1 MNALIEQWGARNVGI
16 TLLVLALLVLVAAA
30 MIGWE
35 ALQRGLGILA
45 LDRAQAAALAD
56 DRPAT
61 VAHGRE
67 AASWLPREP
76 AAGIL
81 AIDLSDPAA
90 KEQLARLELRVPAK
104 QRPTVAA
111 INALHQV
118 HHGGTPAGVLA
129 AGDQAVIA
137 HLTKLKPGA
146 DPGALSLP
154 DADPPQAALLAYA
167 AQARFRAAW
176 NLGERD
182 AIRITAGELRLLMPR
197 HPDRLAIEVVLMALS
212 PGVPN
217 DALRTEANA
226 IPRGVR
232 RDLVL
237 LKLMELA
244 PERAVVLKPLVS
256 TTPSAGAGK

>member
-1 MNALIEQWGARNVGI
+1 MNALIEQWGARNLGI
-16 TLLVLALLVLVAAA
+16 ALLVLALLVLVAAA
-30 MIGWE
+30 VIAWE
-35 ALQRGLGILA
+35 ALQRGLGIMA

-56 DRPAT
+56 DRLAT

-90 KEQLARLELRVPAK
+90 KEQLARLELRVPVR

-118 HHGGTPAGVLA
+118 HHGGNPGGTLT
-129 AGDQAVIA
+129 AGDQAVIS

-146 DPGALSLP
+146 DPGALTLP
-154 DADPPQAALLAYA
+154 DADPPQAALLTYA
-167 AQARFRAAW
+167 AQTRFRAAW
-176 NLGERD
+176 NLGQRE
-182 AIRITAGELRLLMPR
+182 AIRTTAGELRLLMPR
-197 HPDRLAIEVVLMALS
+197 HPERVAIEVVLMALS
-212 PGVPN
+212 PGVTN
-217 DALRTEANA
+217 EALRSQANV
-226 IPRGVR
+226 IPRGAR

-237 LKLMELA
+237 LKLMDLA
-244 PERAVVLKPLVS
+244 PERAEVLKPLM
-256 TTPSAGAGK
+256 TTGAGK

>member
-1 MNALIEQWGARNVGI
+1 MNALLEQWGARNIGI
-16 TLLVLALLVLVAAA
+16 ALLVLALLALAAA
-30 MIGWE
+30 AVIGWE
-35 ALQRGLGILA
+35 AVQRGFGILA

-61 VAHGRE
+61 AAHGRE
-67 AASWLPREP
+67 AAAWLPREP

-90 KEQLARLELRVPAK
+90 KEQLARLELRVPPK

-118 HHGGTPAGVLA
+118 HHGGTPAGTLA
-129 AGDQAVIA
+129 AGDQAVIS
-137 HLTKLKPGA
+137 HLIKLKPGT
-146 DPGALSLP
+146 DPGALTLP

-176 NLGERD
+176 TLGERE
-182 AIRITAGELRLLMPR
+182 AIRTTAGELRLLMPR
-197 HPDRLAIEVVLMALS
+197 HPDRAAIEVVLMALS
-212 PGVPN
+212 PSVAN
-217 DALRTEANA
+217 EALRTEANA
-226 IPRGVR
+226 LSKGVR

-244 PERAVVLKPLVS
+244 PERAAVLKPLVS
-256 TTPSAGAGK
+256 TTGAGK